1 MKRLKSKIR
10 RYQFL
15 ILNKIIIKLLMWMFY
30 PYEIDDT
37 PEERELTK
45 KVIYNYFKIMCD
57 EIEDKIY

>member
-10 RYQFL
+10 RLQFL
-15 ILNKIIIKLLMWMFY
+15 ILNKIIIKLLLLMFY

-37 PEERELTK
+37 PKERELTK
-45 KVIYNYFKIMCD
+45 KVIYNYFEIMCD

>member
-10 RYQFL
+10 RLQFL
-15 ILNKIIIKLLMWMFY
+15 ILNKLIIKLLMLMFY

-45 KVIYNYFKIMCD
+45 KVIYNYFEIMCD

>member
-15 ILNKIIIKLLMWMFY
+15 ILNKIIIKLLMLMFY

-37 PEERELTK
+37 PQERELTK
-45 KVIYNYFKIMCD
+45 KVIYNYFEIMCD

>member
-1 MKRLKSKIR
+1 ML
-10 RYQFL
+10 
-15 ILNKIIIKLLMWMFY
+15 MFY

-45 KVIYNYFKIMCD
+45 KVIYNYFEIMCD

>member
-10 RYQFL
+10 RLQFL
-15 ILNKIIIKLLMWMFY
+15 ILNKLIIKLLLLMFY

-37 PEERELTK
+37 PKERELTK
-45 KVIYNYFKIMCD
+45 KVIYNYFEIMCD

>member
-10 RYQFL
+10 RLQFL
-15 ILNKIIIKLLMWMFY
+15 ILNKLIIKLLMLMFY

-37 PEERELTK
+37 LEERELTK
-45 KVIYNYFKIMCD
+45 KVIYNYFEIMCD

>member
-1 MKRLKSKIR
+1 
-10 RYQFL
+10 
-15 ILNKIIIKLLMWMFY
+15 MFY

-45 KVIYNYFKIMCD
+45 KKVIYNYFEIMCD

>member
-10 RYQFL
+10 RCQFL
-15 ILNKIIIKLLMWMFY
+15 ILNKIIIKLLMLMFY

-37 PEERELTK
+37 PQERELTK
-45 KVIYNYFKIMCD
+45 KVIYNYFEIMCD